1 VIYRRDVRSIRNFWI
16 VYRNL
21 ANMWILI
28 NNSRDTPFLVTY
40 GGKKKYT
47 IIDEEN
53 FKRFLSILPG
63 KRRRDEKKGRSLKL
77 FIKR

>member
-1 VIYRRDVRSIRNFWI
+1 VNYLL
-16 VYRNL
+16 Y
-21 ANMWILI
+21 
-28 NNSRDTPFLVTY
+28 PFLVAC
-40 GGKKKYT
+40 GEKEDYT

-63 KRRRDEKKGRSLKL
+63 KRRSDEKKGRSLKL